1 MMTDAQYTAL
11 WRVLMSAAVVVLLVL
26 VMTGAL

>member
-11 WRVLMSAAVVVLLVL
+11 WRVLMIAAVVVLLVL